1 MALTTYRIDVEGK
14 AEKGG
19 KGRTLKLGTVR
30 FLPRGM
36 STAEREQRQLFDVWL
51 PQYAPSAELL
61 GWARGQGFPEA
72 DEPKAWARFA
82 ARYQKEMTATA
93 ERREALKF
101 LRLLSERSDVGIG
114 CYCGNESRCHRSL
127 LKGLIEGAK

>member
-1 MALTTYRIDVEGK
+1 MALTTYRIDVEGNP
-14 AEKGG
+14 AKGG
-19 KGRTLKLGTVR
+19 DSTQLKLGTVR

-36 STAEREQRQLFDVWL
+36 SAAERGKRRLFDVWL

-61 GWARGQGFPEA
+61 SWARAQGFPDA

-101 LRLLSERSDVGIG
+101 LRLLSEKSDIAIG
-114 CYCGNESRCHRSL
+114 CYCANESRCHRSL
-127 LKGLIEGAK
+127 LKGLIEQAG

>member
-14 AEKGG
+14 ARKGG
-19 KGRTLKLGTVR
+19 KDRALKLGAVR

-36 STAEREQRQLFDVWL
+36 SAAERDRRDLFDVWL
-51 PQYAPSAELL
+51 PQFAPSAELL
-61 GWARGQGFPEA
+61 AWARAQGFPDA
-72 DEPKAWARFA
+72 DEPKAWSRFA
-82 ARYQKEMTATA
+82 ARYGKEMTATA

-101 LRLLSERSDVGIG
+101 LRLLSEESDIAIG

-127 LKGLIEGAK
+127 LKDLIEKVE